1 MLPKLCRILTTAES
15 VYDFMHEPVWNIPD
29 AEGQETDDGLE
40 VFRTSHQDAPVV
52 EAQVAELATRAQ
64 PLFFHNF
71 SGLSD
76 RLFAPIPYVDQ
87 PTICADRQA
96 ETGRGS
102 PPSLRHRH
110 LGLDKGSF
118 GAGCKAE
125 FKRQREAER
134 AMFLETQDGS
144 VEKRPPEMI

>member
-1 MLPKLCRILTTAES
+1 MGWRFFGHPIK
-15 VYDFMHEPVWNIPD
+15 M
-29 AEGQETDDGLE
+29 
-40 VFRTSHQDAPVV
+40 
-52 EAQVAELATRAQ
+52 
-64 PLFFHNF
+64 PLWSKRN
-71 SGLSD
+71 
-76 RLFAPIPYVDQ
+76 
-87 PTICADRQA
+87 QA